1 MKDREGC
8 YLWRYLNG
16 HAKSSAQESPAG
28 FKFKVWHQWRC
39 WKVAYKRSSLWIFIK
54 WIGFYSVKKIKIIK
68 IILYFLKCIKYVWML
83 RQHSVTQTPFSIQ
96 SRLCIWLWLSFWGN
110 LNKRNE
116 PWIRNEPFILS
127 LSSKARSSQDSR
139 CNNQMEWKKFWSTQI
154 SSYVLEYNNEFEL
167 CNKMNFNK
175 KIFSLSNQSV
185 FIQFGKFEIMI
196 LYYFKCIK
204 FSGRIHIN
212 QKRSISDNVEVH

>member
-1 MKDREGC
+1 M
-8 YLWRYLNG
+8 
-16 HAKSSAQESPAG
+16 
-28 FKFKVWHQWRC
+28 
-39 WKVAYKRSSLWIFIK
+39 AYKRSSLWIFIK

-83 RQHSVTQTPFSIQ
+83 RQHSVTQTPLNGHADTILYTESGIKP

-175 KIFSLSNQSV
+175 KNIFFIKSIGFYSV
-185 FIQFGKFEIMI
+185 RKIWNNDFILF
-196 LYYFKCIK
+196 
-204 FSGRIHIN
+204 
-212 QKRSISDNVEVH
+212 